1 VQIFIHRDDQEFGPY
16 TLDQIEGFLTEGK
29 ITPEDLCRANDET
42 DWSTVARRLA
52 MAIPARL
59 LSAQQSPTVELQP
72 LLAASPQDT
81 ETKNLLLGF
90 VGAIVFIGGLGGL
103 VYYWQFFDVSVDSG
117 LDRIVNMGLM
127 QDRQNGMIAS
137 GIFTLLG
144 FNCLV
149 AGIKK

>member
-1 VQIFIHRDDQEFGPY
+1 MQIFIHRNDQEFGPY
-16 TLDQIEGFLTEGK
+16 TIDQIERFLTDGK
-29 ITPEDLCRANDET
+29 ITPEDFCRANDET

-59 LSAQQSPTVELQP
+59 LSAQPSPTVESQP

-103 VYYWQFFDVSVDSG
+103 VYYWQVFDVSVHSG
-117 LDRIVNMGLM
+117 YEQIVNLGLM
-127 QDRQNGMIAS
+127 QDRQNGIIAS
-137 GIFTLLG
+137 GFFMLVG
-144 FNCLV
+144 FNCLM
-149 AGIKK
+149 AGIKN

>member
-1 VQIFIHRDDQEFGPY
+1 
-16 TLDQIEGFLTEGK
+16 
-29 ITPEDLCRANDET
+29 
-42 DWSTVARRLA
+42 

-59 LSAQQSPTVELQP
+59 LSAQPSPTVESQP